1 MLTRLWSN
9 RHSDSF
15 FVGMQ
20 IDSTAYKAKHI
31 FAAWSNNGAYV
42 HTETCVRAC
51 VLSRS
56 DMNACNSFIYN
67 CQKQEAARMSFNRL
81 MEKPTGTSTRWNI
94 I

>member
-1 MLTRLWSN
+1 MLTGLWSN

-20 IDSTAYKAKHI
+20 IDSATYKAKHI

-51 VLSRS
+51 LVAQIWMFVTALLTIAKNR
-56 DMNACNSFIYN
+56 
-67 CQKQEAARMSFNRL
+67 KQPECPSI
-81 MEKPTGTSTRWNI
+81 G
-94 I
+94 